1 MTTATI
7 RDLHVSLE
15 RDGARSEVLRGI
27 DLDIAPG
34 EIVGLVGESGSGK
47 SMLAMSLLGLLPDA
61 ARPEVTG
68 EVTVQ
73 GTDMVRGTDAERRAA
88 RRSSLG
94 AVFQDPM
101 TSLNPTMRIGRQ
113 ITEAGPD
120 RAGAVALLDSMG
132 VPDPD
137 LRFSVYP
144 HELSG
149 GLRQRVMAAIAMA
162 GRPALIVAD
171 EPTTALDVT
180 VQAQLLDL
188 LQELRDD
195 HGCSVLLI
203 THDLGVAS
211 RIADRIA
218 VMYAGRLAEVGPTAA
233 VLGTPAHPYT
243 AGLLRSQLSLALD
256 RDARL
261 PALPADTLDPAE
273 RLVGCPYRARCPLA
287 VARCAT
293 EMPGLDASVPAPDH
307 AAACWRDADT
317 VRATGALPDAASAPG
332 VTGAD
337 DAGRASRPTVEDRPT
352 QADRPTTVA
361 TTAPGATAAPTPAD
375 AVVVEDLVCTY
386 TTGRGRR
393 ARTVEAVRGVSF
405 RVPAGRS
412 LAIVGESGSGKSTV
426 LRAVAGLVPARSG
439 RITVA
444 EGGAQ
449 MVFQDAG
456 SSLTPWMTVGETL
469 RERLVPARLGR
480 TETDRRVAEALD
492 AIGLPATVARLRPAD
507 LSGGQRQRV
516 ALARAT
522 IVRPAVL
529 LCDEP
534 TSALDASL
542 AAVTLNTI
550 RDMRRELAMTVL
562 FVTHDLAVARLMGDH
577 IAVVERG
584 RVIETGPAD
593 AVIHDPQEQYTQT
606 LVASVPEIAVPA

>member
-47 SMLAMSLLGLLPDA
+47 SMLAMSLLGLLPDN

-68 EVTVQ
+68 TVTVQ
-73 GTDMVRGTDAERRAA
+73 GTDMVHGTDAERRAA

-233 VLGTPAHPYT
+233 VLSTPAHPYT
-243 AGLLRSQLSLALD
+243 AGLLRSRLSLALD
-256 RDARL
+256 REARL
-261 PALPADTLDPAE
+261 PALPADTLDAAE

-287 VARCAT
+287 VAPCAT
-293 EMPGLDASVPAPDH
+293 EMPGLDASVPAAGH

-317 VRATGALPDAASAPG
+317 VRATGGRTATDPTAVTDAG
-332 VTGAD
+332 
-337 DAGRASRPTVEDRPT
+337 DAGRASRPTADAHTREARPA
-352 QADRPTTVA
+352 QPDLPTT
-361 TTAPGATAAPTPAD
+361 GATTPAD

-386 TTGRGRR
+386 TSGRGRR

-492 AIGLPATVARLRPAD
+492 AIGLPTSVARLRPAD

-593 AVIHDPQEQYTQT
+593 AVIHDPQEQYTRT

>member
-15 RDGARSEVLRGI
+15 RDGALSEVLRGI

-243 AGLLRSQLSLALD
+243 AGLLRSRLSLALD

-337 DAGRASRPTVEDRPT
+337 DAGRASRPTVDTP
-352 QADRPTTVA
+352 
-361 TTAPGATAAPTPAD
+361 TAPASTAD

-593 AVIHDPQEQYTQT
+593 TVIHDPQEQYTRT

>member
-1 MTTATI
+1 
-7 RDLHVSLE
+7 
-15 RDGARSEVLRGI
+15 
-27 DLDIAPG
+27 
-34 EIVGLVGESGSGK
+34 
-47 SMLAMSLLGLLPDA
+47 MSLLGLLPDN

-68 EVTVQ
+68 TVTVQ
-73 GTDMVRGTDAERRAA
+73 GTDMVHGTDAERRAA

-233 VLGTPAHPYT
+233 VLSAPAHPYT
-243 AGLLRSQLSLALD
+243 AGLLRSRLSLALD
-256 RDARL
+256 REARL
-261 PALPADTLDPAE
+261 PALPADTLDPVE

-293 EMPGLDASVPAPDH
+293 EMPGLDASVPAPRPH
-307 AAACWRDADT
+307 RR
-317 VRATGALPDAASAPG
+317 VL
-332 VTGAD
+332 
-337 DAGRASRPTVEDRPT
+337 AGRRHGPGDRGAGPRPTRP
-352 QADRPTTVA
+352 R
-361 TTAPGATAAPTPAD
+361 
-375 AVVVEDLVCTY
+375 
-386 TTGRGRR
+386 
-393 ARTVEAVRGVSF
+393 
-405 RVPAGRS
+405 
-412 LAIVGESGSGKSTV
+412 
-426 LRAVAGLVPARSG
+426 
-439 RITVA
+439 
-444 EGGAQ
+444 
-449 MVFQDAG
+449 
-456 SSLTPWMTVGETL
+456 
-469 RERLVPARLGR
+469 
-480 TETDRRVAEALD
+480 
-492 AIGLPATVARLRPAD
+492 
-507 LSGGQRQRV
+507 
-516 ALARAT
+516 
-522 IVRPAVL
+522 
-529 LCDEP
+529 
-534 TSALDASL
+534 
-542 AAVTLNTI
+542 
-550 RDMRRELAMTVL
+550 
-562 FVTHDLAVARLMGDH
+562 
-577 IAVVERG
+577 
-584 RVIETGPAD
+584 
-593 AVIHDPQEQYTQT
+593 
-606 LVASVPEIAVPA
+606 

>member
-1 MTTATI
+1 M
-7 RDLHVSLE
+7 
-15 RDGARSEVLRGI
+15 
-27 DLDIAPG
+27 
-34 EIVGLVGESGSGK
+34 
-47 SMLAMSLLGLLPDA
+47 
-61 ARPEVTG
+61 
-68 EVTVQ
+68 
-73 GTDMVRGTDAERRAA
+73 
-88 RRSSLG
+88 
-94 AVFQDPM
+94 
-101 TSLNPTMRIGRQ
+101 
-113 ITEAGPD
+113 
-120 RAGAVALLDSMG
+120 
-132 VPDPD
+132 
-137 LRFSVYP
+137 
-144 HELSG
+144 
-149 GLRQRVMAAIAMA
+149 
-162 GRPALIVAD
+162 
-171 EPTTALDVT
+171 
-180 VQAQLLDL
+180 
-188 LQELRDD
+188 
-195 HGCSVLLI
+195 
-203 THDLGVAS
+203 
-211 RIADRIA
+211 
-218 VMYAGRLAEVGPTAA
+218 
-233 VLGTPAHPYT
+233 
-243 AGLLRSQLSLALD
+243 
-256 RDARL
+256 
-261 PALPADTLDPAE
+261 
-273 RLVGCPYRARCPLA
+273 
-287 VARCAT
+287 
-293 EMPGLDASVPAPDH
+293 
-307 AAACWRDADT
+307 
-317 VRATGALPDAASAPG
+317 
-332 VTGAD
+332 
-337 DAGRASRPTVEDRPT
+337 
-352 QADRPTTVA
+352 
-361 TTAPGATAAPTPAD
+361 
-375 AVVVEDLVCTY
+375 
-386 TTGRGRR
+386 
-393 ARTVEAVRGVSF
+393 EAVRGVSF

-492 AIGLPATVARLRPAD
+492 AIGLPTSVARLRPAD

-593 AVIHDPQEQYTQT
+593 AVIHDPQEQYTRT